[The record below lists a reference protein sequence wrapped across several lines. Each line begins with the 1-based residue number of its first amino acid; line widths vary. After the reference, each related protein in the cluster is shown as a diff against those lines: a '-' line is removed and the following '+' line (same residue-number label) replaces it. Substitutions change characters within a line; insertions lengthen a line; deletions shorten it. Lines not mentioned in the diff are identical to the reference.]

1 MSDSVTPWTAARQ
14 ASLSFTISQSLLKFT
29 PIESVVLSNHLILCR
44 SIPLLPSILPSIRV
58 LATVNNVTVNLGTQ
72 ITLSVSFGYLSRRG
86 IAGSTDSSYF
96 LIFWENYTVFLNGCT
111 TLQSQP
117 QCTGVRF
124 YPRSHWSLPSGVLA
138 WRIPGTG
145 EPGGLPSMGSHR
157 VGHDWSDLAAAARQD
172 ECIKPFLCFHIPY
185 TSLTLYF
192 PFCWPESHPLFRLS
206 FLTQGNDISS
216 YTLSSWSYHSYWGNI
231 CF

>member
-1 MSDSVTPWTAARQ
+1 M
-14 ASLSFTISQSLLKFT
+14 
-29 PIESVVLSNHLILCR
+29 PIESVVLSNHLILCG
-44 SIPLLPSILPSIRV
+44 SIPLLPSIFPSVRV
-58 LATVNNVTVNLGTQ
+58 LATGNNVTVNLGTQ
-72 ITLSVSFGYLSRRG
+72 ITFSVSFGYLSRRG

-117 QCTGVRF
+117 QCTGVCF
-124 YPRSHWSLPSGVLA
+124 YPHSHWSLPSGVLA

-172 ECIKPFLCFHIPY
+172 ECIKLSYVFTYFIQVSPCTFHSADQNP
-185 TSLTLYF
+185 TLYSDSVS
-192 PFCWPESHPLFRLS
+192 SHREMILAAIHWALEVIIRTGVIFVSRS
-206 FLTQGNDISS
+206 FQWIFYLWIYISS
-216 YTLSSWSYHSYWGNI
+216 FNSIS
-231 CF
+231 